1 MRLLFCS
8 CCLLLLF
15 RLADVSATELTVVS
29 SEKMPYNF
37 KRDGQVVGMSVDI
50 VHALLS
56 QNPPLPIELMP
67 WPRAFDTALKT
78 PEVLIFT
85 LGKTKQRQQQGF
97 VYIGPLSTR
106 NHALYAKD
114 ASFKPLHSLAD
125 IQHRRLVVVGL
136 RGGWLS
142 AELRRQGVDVQEVG
156 DYQQALQM
164 LLHGRAHLWLTNDL
178 EVGLH
183 LKQAGHQQ
191 PLKVAFALRCSENYL
206 ALSPGTSAATVQKIQ
221 QAYQRWSLSEA
232 PAQLAL
238 HWQQQLELPVQF
250 FPQHGF
256 VSGVAPAKKCPDQ
269 G

>member
-1 MRLLFCS
+1 MRRFLYSCS
-8 CCLLLLF
+8 LLLWF
-15 RLADVSATELTVVS
+15 SFAEVSATELTVVS

-37 KRDGQVVGMSVDI
+37 KRDGQIVGMSVDI
-50 VHALLS
+50 VHALLP
-56 QNPPLPIELMP
+56 QNPPLPIEIMP
-67 WPRAFDTALKT
+67 WPRAFETALKT

-114 ASFKPLHSLAD
+114 ASFKPLTSLAD

-142 AELRRQGVDVQEVG
+142 AELRQQGIDVQEVG

-164 LLHGRAHLWLTNDL
+164 LLHGRAHLWLSNDL

-191 PLKVAFALRCSENYL
+191 PLTVALPLRCSENYL
-206 ALSPGTSAATVQKIQ
+206 ALSPGTSAATIQKIKT
-221 QAYQRWSLSEA
+221 AYRKWSQSAA
-232 PAQLAL
+232 PAKLAA
-238 HWQQQLELPVQF
+238 HWQQQLELPVRF

>member
-1 MRLLFCS
+1 MRQFRSS
-8 CCLLLLF
+8 CALLLLLRF
-15 RLADVSATELTVVS
+15 VGVEALELTLIS
-29 SEKMPYNF
+29 SEKRPYNF
-37 KRDGQVVGMSVDI
+37 MLDDQVVGMSVDV
-50 VHALLS
+50 VHAILP
-56 QNPPLPIELMP
+56 QQPPLPIELMP
-67 WPRAFDTALKT
+67 WPRAFDTALKR

-114 ASFKPLHSLAD
+114 ASFKPLHSLTD

-142 AELRRQGVDVQEVG
+142 AELRRQGIDVQEVG

-206 ALSPGTSAATVQKIQ
+206 ALSPGTSMATIQKLQ
-221 QAYQRWSLSEA
+221 QAYQQWSQSDA
-232 PAQLAL
+232 PAKLAL
-238 HWQQQLELPVQF
+238 HWQQQLDIPVRYL
-250 FPQHGF
+250 PQHGF
-256 VSGVAPAKKCPDQ
+256 VSGVAPVQKCPDQ

>member
-1 MRLLFCS
+1 MRLLFYS
-8 CCLLLLF
+8 CCLLMLF
-15 RLADVSATELTVVS
+15 RYASATELTVVS

-37 KRDGQVVGMSVDI
+37 KQDGQVVGMSVDV
-50 VHALLS
+50 VHALLP
-56 QNPPLPIELMP
+56 QIPPLPIEIMP
-67 WPRAFDTALKT
+67 WPRAFDTALKN

-114 ASFKPLHSLAD
+114 ASFKPLQSLAD

-142 AELRRQGVDVQEVG
+142 AELRRQGIDVQEVG

-183 LKQAGHQQ
+183 LKQAGHLQ
-191 PLKVAFALRCSENYL
+191 PLTIALPLRCSENYL
-206 ALSPGTSAATVQKIQ
+206 ALSPGTSAATIQKMQ
-221 QAYQRWSLSEA
+221 QAYKQWSKSAA
-232 PAQLAL
+232 PAKLAL
-238 HWQQQLELPVQF
+238 HWQQQLQQPVRYY
-250 FPQHGF
+250 PQHGF